1 MMTSARTF
9 LQLTAFSLLC
19 LSIQLGRVEPFSIHS
34 LKSRYSAVA
43 STALQ
48 SGLDFLGY
56 SANHHRHNDQ
66 NQHHNTSDRVPQ
78 ITSIDS
84 LDDYLDFLR
93 GDNAEEHKKLTVI
106 KFYASWCKSCAK
118 FGAKYRQLALDE
130 GDQVDTSGKLLATGR
145 VRFAEV
151 EFGANKRMCK
161 SFGIKRLPY
170 IHIYKGKA
178 GKLED
183 FVCGPKKF
191 NLLID
196 KVNEYVDMSDDE
208 ILLRRELEQGQALG
222 DEIVQGLQGEQA
234 LDLGISA
241 SNTNSTQQ
249 VFRI

>member
-1 MMTSARTF
+1 MTSARTI

-19 LSIQLGRVEPFSIHS
+19 LSIQLGQVEPFSTRS
-34 LKSRYSAVA
+34 LKSRHSAVS
-43 STALQ
+43 STALR

-56 SANHHRHNDQ
+56 SANHHRRHNDQ
-66 NQHHNTSDRVPQ
+66 NHHHHFSDRVPQ
-78 ITSIDS
+78 ITVIDS

-93 GDNAEEHKKLTVI
+93 GENAEEHKKLTVI

-130 GDQVDTSGKLLATGR
+130 GDQVDTSGKLLATGK

-170 IHIYKGKA
+170 VHIYKGKA

-183 FVCGPKKF
+183 FVCGPSKF
-191 NLLID
+191 DLLIN
-196 KVNEYVDMSDDE
+196 KVNEYVDVNDDE

-222 DEIVQGLQGEQA
+222 DEIVQGLQGGGQA

-241 SNTNSTQQ
+241 TNSTQQ
-249 VFRI
+249 LFRI

>member
-1 MMTSARTF
+1 MTKARTI

-19 LSIQLGRVEPFSIHS
+19 LSIRLGQVEPFSTRS
-34 LKSRYSAVA
+34 LESRYSAVL
-43 STALQ
+43 STSALW

-66 NQHHNTSDRVPQ
+66 NHHHHTSDRVPQ
-78 ITSIDS
+78 ITTIDS

-130 GDQVDTSGKLLATGR
+130 GDQVDRSGELLATGR

-161 SFGIKRLPY
+161 SFGIKRLPS

-178 GKLED
+178 GKVED
-183 FVCGPKKF
+183 FVCGPSKF
-191 NLLID
+191 HLLVD
-196 KVNEYVDMSDDE
+196 KLNEYVDMNDDE
-208 ILLRRELEQGQALG
+208 IVLRRELEQGQALG

-241 SNTNSTQQ
+241 TNSTQQ

>member
-1 MMTSARTF
+1 MTSARTI

-19 LSIQLGRVEPFSIHS
+19 LSIQLGRVEPFSTRS
-34 LKSRYSAVA
+34 LKSRRSAVS
-43 STALQ
+43 STALR

-66 NQHHNTSDRVPQ
+66 NHHHHISDRVPQ
-78 ITSIDS
+78 ITTIDS

-93 GDNAEEHKKLTVI
+93 GENAEEHKKLTVI

-145 VRFAEV
+145 IRFAEV

-170 IHIYKGKA
+170 VHIYKGKA

-183 FVCGPKKF
+183 FVCGPSKF
-191 NLLID
+191 DLLIN
-196 KVNEYVDMSDDE
+196 KVNEYVDMNDDE

-222 DEIVQGLQGEQA
+222 DAIVQGLQGEQA
-234 LDLGISA
+234 LLDLGLSGTN
-241 SNTNSTQQ
+241 SNSTQQ

>member
-1 MMTSARTF
+1 MMTSARTT
-9 LQLTAFSLLC
+9 LQVTAFSLLC
-19 LSIQLGRVEPFSIHS
+19 LSIQLVQVEPFSIRS
-34 LKSRYSAVA
+34 LESRFSAI
-43 STALQ
+43 SFTALR

-56 SANHHRHNDQ
+56 SSHHHHHNDQ
-66 NQHHNTSDRVPQ
+66 NHHHHSSDRVPQ
-78 ITSIDS
+78 IKGINS

-93 GDNAEEHKKLTVI
+93 GDDAEDHKKLTVI

-130 GDQVDTSGKLLATGR
+130 GDQVDTSGKLLGTGR

-178 GKLED
+178 GRLES
-183 FVCGPKKF
+183 FVCGPSKF
-191 NLLID
+191 NSLLVE
-196 KVNEYVDMSDDE
+196 KVNEYVDMNDDE
-208 ILLRRELEQGQALG
+208 ILLRREMEQGQALG
-222 DEIVQGLQGEQA
+222 DEIVQGLQDEQA
-234 LDLGISA
+234 LGIGT
-241 SNTNSTQQ
+241 TNSTQQ